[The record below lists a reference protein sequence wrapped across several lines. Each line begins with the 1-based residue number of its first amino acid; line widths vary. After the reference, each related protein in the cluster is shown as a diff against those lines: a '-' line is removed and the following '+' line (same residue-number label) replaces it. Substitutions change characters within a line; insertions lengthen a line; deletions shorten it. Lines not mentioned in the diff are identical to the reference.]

1 MRRAE
6 EEEEFSAFVHAQ
18 SRPLFRTAYLLTGD
32 ISIAE
37 DLVLDTL
44 ARVYPRW
51 HRVVASEPPAAYALR
66 LLLTE
71 TTTWWHRDRAHDLPR
86 PPTVVESALVESARV
101 EPAARGAVDS
111 RVVWNVVL
119 GLPPRQRA
127 VVVLCYHEGLSEEEA
142 ADALGVAVGTVRHL
156 VRAADRRLAADRHL
170 LAALAPADTAEQAA
184 EARRSS

>member
-6 EEEEFSAFVHAQ
+6 EEEEFSAFVLAQ

-32 ISIAE
+32 TSIAE

-66 LLLTE
+66 LLLTG
-71 TTTWWHRDRAHDLPR
+71 TTTRWHRDRVHDLPR
-86 PPTVVESALVESARV
+86 PSTVVGPARAG
-101 EPAARGAVDS
+101 PAARGAVDS
-111 RVVWNVVL
+111 TAVWNVVL

-127 VVVLCYHEGLSEEEA
+127 VVVLRYHEGLSEEEA
-142 ADALGVAVGTVRHL
+142 ADVLGVGVGTVRHL

-170 LAALAPADTAEQAA
+170 LAALAPADTAARAA
-184 EARRSS
+184 EGRRSS